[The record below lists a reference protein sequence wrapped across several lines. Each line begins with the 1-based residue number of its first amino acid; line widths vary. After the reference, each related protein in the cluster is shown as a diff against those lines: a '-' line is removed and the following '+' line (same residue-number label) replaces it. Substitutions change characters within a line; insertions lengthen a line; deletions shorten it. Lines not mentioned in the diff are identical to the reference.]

1 MKEKGVND
9 VIHQVN
15 PILLFHA
22 KKPFVMT
29 SKWSVWS
36 YLRQRLG
43 TFYACIQWTCSARGA
58 KITTGDKDKHILK
71 YANTPGNP
79 SHSSSL

>member
-1 MKEKGVND
+1 MKEKEVND

-29 SKWSVWS
+29 SK
-36 YLRQRLG
+36 
-43 TFYACIQWTCSARGA
+43 
-58 KITTGDKDKHILK
+58 
-71 YANTPGNP
+71 
-79 SHSSSL
+79 